1 MEETNEGEVIAI
13 NFNDQRL
20 ICLKNHFYIVVA
32 NLVVFTSL
40 KAFVEIGFI
49 IPYYVI
55 RNEEGPSS
63 PKYVREN
70 I

>member
-1 MEETNEGEVIAI
+1 MEEANEGKVIAI
-13 NFNDQRL
+13 IIKDQRS
-20 ICLKNHFYIVVA
+20 INLKNHFYIVVA

-55 RNEEGPSS
+55 RNEEGPTSS
-63 PKYVREN
+63 KYVREN
-70 I
+70 F